1 MSRLKQMRGFTLI
14 ELMIVVAV
22 IGILSAIAYPSY
34 MDSVRKSRRTDGQSA
49 LLDAAQK
56 MEVFYA
62 RNATYTTTEAD
73 LNPPLSGVSPE
84 GYYDINIQNAIAAC
98 PITACYRLRA
108 TAGSTGGQDQD
119 RVSHF
124 RLWSTGRKQHRLSGG
139 GWGDGWTVP

>member
-1 MSRLKQMRGFTLI
+1 MSSIKRAHGFTLI

-22 IGILSAIAYPSY
+22 ISILAAIAYPSY
-34 MDSVRKSRRTDGQSA
+34 VDSIRKSRRTDGQSA

-62 RNATYTTTEAD
+62 RNATYTTVEAD
-73 LNPPLSGVSPE
+73 LDPPLSGVSPE
-84 GYYDINIQNAIAAC
+84 GYYNFNIQGAIAAC

-108 TAGSTGGQDQD
+108 TARSTGGQDQD